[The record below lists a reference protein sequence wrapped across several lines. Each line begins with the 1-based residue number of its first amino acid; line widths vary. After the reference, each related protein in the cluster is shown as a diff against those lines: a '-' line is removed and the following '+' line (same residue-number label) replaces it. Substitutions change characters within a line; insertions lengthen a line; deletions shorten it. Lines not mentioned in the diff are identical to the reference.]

1 MVVIDVFVTVAIA
14 VVRRVIR
21 AVILIFE
28 AALIVIAVGVAVAKI
43 YYDSNCDKNSSLW
56 SRCCSSRSSF
66 VGATAAAVV
75 LVVIVLV
82 IRSAV
87 LVIVRETA
95 AGVRIRKVTAA
106 VIRLAEP
113 AIVVIAVGV
122 TAAEATITCGPVVR

>member
-1 MVVIDVFVTVAIA
+1 MTAIA
-14 VVRRVIR
+14 IRTVVSG
-21 AVILIFE
+21 
-28 AALIVIAVGVAVAKI
+28 VGVV
-43 YYDSNCDKNSSLW
+43 LVG
-56 SRCCSSRSSF
+56 SSF

-106 VIRLAEP
+106 AIRLAEP